1 MSGSALAMLVAQPRE
16 AGNGQR
22 RMLNSFTTG
31 LPFSA
36 IFTLRRISAAGPM
49 HASPEYA
56 LACAMI
62 PSAPGRPGISSTMHS
77 C

>member
-1 MSGSALAMLVAQPRE
+1 MSGSARAVFVAQPRRR
-16 AGNGQR
+16 GNGQR

-31 LPFSA
+31 LPFCT

-62 PSAPGRPGISSTMHS
+62 PSAPDRPGISSTMHS